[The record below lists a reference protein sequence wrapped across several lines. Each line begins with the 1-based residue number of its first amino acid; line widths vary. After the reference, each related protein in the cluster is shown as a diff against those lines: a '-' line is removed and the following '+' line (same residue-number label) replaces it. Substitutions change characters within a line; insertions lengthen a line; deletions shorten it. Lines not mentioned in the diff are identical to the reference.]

1 MPHKVKKR
9 SLKNQHVD
17 KNFANYNRLDYNL
30 PFYFSSLTSLMSHKP
45 TIRLDKWLWASRL
58 YKTRALAQEMIQ
70 GGKVRYNAQ
79 RCKPSK
85 AVIIGDTIELW
96 QGNVKKEIIIE
107 GLSDKRS
114 NFDVAQKLYRE
125 TQASLAAQEKQ
136 KELNKLIAKDKPS
149 KPTKKQRRQIVQFKT
164 NNATK

>member
-1 MPHKVKKR
+1 MI
-9 SLKNQHVD
+9 D
-17 KNFANYNRLDYNL
+17 
-30 PFYFSSLTSLMSHKP
+30 KP

-85 AVIIGDTIELW
+85 NVVIGDTIELW
-96 QGNVKKEIIIE
+96 QGHVRKEIIIE
-107 GLSDKRS
+107 GLSDKRK
-114 NFDVAQKLYRE
+114 NFEIAQKLYRE
-125 TQASLAAQEKQ
+125 TEASLSAYEQQ
-136 KELNKLIAKDKPS
+136 KAVNKLIKTDKTR

-164 NNATK
+164 DNATK